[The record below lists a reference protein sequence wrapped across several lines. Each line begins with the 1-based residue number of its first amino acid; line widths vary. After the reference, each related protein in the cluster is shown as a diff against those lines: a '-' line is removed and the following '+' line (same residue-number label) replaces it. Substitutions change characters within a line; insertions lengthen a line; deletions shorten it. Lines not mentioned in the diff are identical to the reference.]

1 MAINFAR
8 LRQQNL
14 FQPPP
19 IDINAG
25 IMGEINF
32 PNDPNFGEGP
42 SDYEMGQVNLPQP
55 QEPYFGGNYQVQNDP
70 RAVPIAG
77 PASIGAGTAEN
88 LEDVINRI
96 YTPETESRD
105 RFNRLLDAAPERE
118 SPGLMRGLAAFG
130 MGMGAKD
137 PLDTLK
143 VHEAVMYAPHLRNM
157 QDWSAKTQ
165 PFGTA
170 AELENRANIN
180 ERTLAGN
187 VATATV
193 NQQRYDQQN
202 TINEEKNRIAE
213 LNAESK
219 RIRDTAYAYTQRL
232 GKGWTPITT
241 GPTVQMMNKDTGEIM
256 DTGMPTGKLSEQ
268 DKIELQ
274 NYGRIEASR
283 VQGQNAATVAGINQS
298 ERWVDRQGNVYN
310 LNPNQVGDAE
320 TMGLRPITPG
330 APQFPN
336 SQITRVPTSAGAAS
350 AQQPR
355 VDRNNRF
362 QQLADERP
370 DLAQKWLI
378 PPVSATGNWG
388 IKPPPTGR
396 DGWFWDTPV
405 NATDMQEY
413 NAVREALGLPPMPA
427 VQPQAAPAQ
436 VPPPAGSQGRGVGP
450 SVVPRAPAPYIPPTT
465 GPDPFMGGVTGP
477 QDPFA
482 QPPIQPGQNL
492 GTPGGVV
499 QGARESLRP
508 QPDNPAVIAS
518 ELAKGTRLVVTDP
531 STGKVVG
538 SIPNTSQSI
547 EAATNAGLR
556 VEVK

>member
-413 NAVREALGLPPMPA
+413 NAVREALGLPPMP
-427 VQPQAAPAQ
+427 VPNQAPAQ
-436 VPPPAGSQGRGVGP
+436 APPQQGNQPIGPTNLPTRPQIPPIGATQGRVQGGRTGYGAVPDPNAPLGP
-450 SVVPRAPAPYIPPTT
+450 VEPPVQPTT
-465 GPDPFMGGVTGP
+465 IGGRTGFGVP
-477 QDPFA
+477 QVE
-482 QPPIQPGQNL
+482 QPL
-492 GTPGGVV
+492 
-499 QGARESLRP
+499 QGANGDILVR
-508 QPDNPAVIAS
+508 DNQ
-518 ELAKGTRLVVTDP
+518 
-531 STGKVVG
+531 TGKVFYIAPG
-538 SIPNTSQSI
+538 NLDR
-547 EAATNAGLR
+547 ALATGRYERAQ
-556 VEVK
+556 